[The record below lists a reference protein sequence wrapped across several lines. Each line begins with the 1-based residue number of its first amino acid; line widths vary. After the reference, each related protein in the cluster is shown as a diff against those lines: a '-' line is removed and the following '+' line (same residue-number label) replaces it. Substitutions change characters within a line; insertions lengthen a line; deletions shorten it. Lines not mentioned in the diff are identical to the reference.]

1 MHINI
6 EPSNKL
12 SQMPL
17 VIRPITAALK
27 NSENKHKPF
36 FFRLNSQFKKS

>member
-1 MHINI
+1 MQINI
-6 EPSNKL
+6 ELKNKL
-12 SQMPL
+12 GEFPF

-36 FFRLNSQFKKS
+36 FLD